1 MLPPQKTAALELDLL
16 EQKWSGKYPYA
27 IRSRRTNWDKQTSFF
42 DFPVEIVLVPEWRYS
57 QKVCIS
63 DYYGNWKEI
72 VLTYLELGHLNRSIN
87 PCNFYHSENP
97 IGDSLNSL
105 LSCDYRL

>member
-42 DFPVEIVLVPEWRYS
+42 DFPVEIVLVPE
-57 QKVCIS
+57 
-63 DYYGNWKEI
+63 
-72 VLTYLELGHLNRSIN
+72 
-87 PCNFYHSENP
+87 
-97 IGDSLNSL
+97 
-105 LSCDYRL
+105 